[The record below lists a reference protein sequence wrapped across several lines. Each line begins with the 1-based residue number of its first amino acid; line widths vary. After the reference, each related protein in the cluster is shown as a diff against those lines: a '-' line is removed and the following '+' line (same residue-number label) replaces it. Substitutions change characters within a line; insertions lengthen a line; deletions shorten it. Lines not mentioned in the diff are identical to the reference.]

1 MDILCK
7 SGVKVD
13 KFTVIVDISKFVGF
27 IHIYTSLSTSP
38 VNIPSY
44 EQLYQQYVDNFIH
57 DLFITYIWIIFNSII
72 VTMINRFFIGKTYL
86 KRALNDIFWT

>member
-13 KFTVIVDISKFVGF
+13 NFTVIVDISKFVGF

-57 DLFITYIWIIFNSII
+57 DLFITYIELFLILLYNEMEFRTVELLAGGN
-72 VTMINRFFIGKTYL
+72 
-86 KRALNDIFWT
+86 

>member
-1 MDILCK
+1 MIALEQLVAPDFWARVIDLFVDIYFFQMDILCK

-13 KFTVIVDISKFVGF
+13 NFTVIVDISKFVGF

-57 DLFITYIWIIFNSII
+57 DLFITYI
-72 VTMINRFFIGKTYL
+72 
-86 KRALNDIFWT
+86 